1 MRGRL
6 TIDGLSLPTLLP
18 GVPCR
23 KVLCWVESVVEEDR
37 VVRVAQALAALGRGV
52 CHVVMGLDSPRR
64 LDPPPENGDSTP
76 RAPLPP
82 ELIGRADSQLAA
94 LYGRGVAT
102 MVLPGHPVEEVRRF
116 ARNRGVDLVVIGAQG
131 LAVER
136 EYDARVA
143 DDPPCA
149 VMTLVLPPNGENGR
163 GKTELERPPLETLE
177 TPRPS
182 ER

>member
-64 LDPPPENGDSTP
+64 LGGNGDGPP
-76 RAPLPP
+76 RAPLTP

-102 MVLPGHPVEEVRRF
+102 MVLPGHPVEEVRRY
-116 ARNRGVDLVVIGAQG
+116 ARTRGVDLIVIGEQG

-136 EYDARVA
+136 EYDTRVA

-149 VMTLVLPPNGENGR
+149 VMSLVLPPSGDNGR
-163 GKTELERPPLETLE
+163 EESEERTSLEALD
-177 TPRPS
+177 TPRRS